1 MTKAAIAQIEP
12 IWYDLAG
19 TVSKTIATILSA
31 GKDNIALLGFP
42 EIFIPGF
49 PHFLA
54 ALSIAD
60 GGALCQH
67 YHTQSMSLHGPEMMA
82 IRNAC
87 KQASVWI
94 VLGFSEK
101 VASGTL
107 HMSQVIIN
115 SEGRIEMHRQK
126 LKPSHYERMLFG
138 DGGAPGVMNVV
149 ETPFG
154 RVGSSHR
161 PVKFMLDL

>member
-12 IWYDLAG
+12 IWYDLAS

-31 GKDNIALLGFP
+31 GKDDIALLGFP

-60 GGALCQH
+60 GGTLCQH
-67 YHTQSMSLHGPEMMA
+67 YHTQSMSLHGPEMIA
-82 IRNAC
+82 IRKAC
-87 KQASVWI
+87 KQAGVWV

-101 VASGTL
+101 TASGTL
-107 HMSQVIIN
+107 NMSQVIIS

-154 RVGSSHR
+154 RVGFPHCLM
-161 PVKFMLDL
+161 KLLLDL